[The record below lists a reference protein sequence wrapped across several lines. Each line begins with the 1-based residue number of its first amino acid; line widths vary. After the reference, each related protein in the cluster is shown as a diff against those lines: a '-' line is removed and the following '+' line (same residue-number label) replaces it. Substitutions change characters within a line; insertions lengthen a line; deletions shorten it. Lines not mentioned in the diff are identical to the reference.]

1 MKRKIGFIVGILI
14 CIFTQAAEPKFE
26 GYQKFS
32 PWHRSRINKLAANCN
47 PSTAR
52 TNLDINNVRT
62 TILGGGDMF
71 WDLNSARYEIPKL
84 PANSTNPRKHSLYA
98 GAIWVGGID
107 AGKQLKSS
115 AQTYRSAS
123 TLGVAFWPGP
133 LTNDGAAIAFN
144 SECLKYDKHWKLT
157 KAQIDEH
164 KSNTLPGGGLV
175 PGYTPPS
182 VFMDWPAHGDPAL
195 NQAFYL
201 APFVDVDQ
209 DGNYNPIQGDY
220 PKIRGDQ
227 SIWMVYN
234 DKGNTGG
241 GGATPIGLEIQTE
254 AFAYASND

>member
-1 MKRKIGFIVGILI
+1 MKRKIGIIVGLFL

-32 PWHRSRINKLAANCN
+32 PWHRARINKLAANCN

-133 LTNDGAAIAFN
+133 LTNDGAAIAYN

-157 KAQIDEH
+157 KQQIDEH

-175 PGYTPPS
+175 SGYTPPS
-182 VFMDWPAHGDPAL
+182 VFMDWPAHG
-195 NQAFYL
+195 
-201 APFVDVDQ
+201 
-209 DGNYNPIQGDY
+209 IQH
-220 PKIRGDQ
+220 
-227 SIWMVYN
+227 
-234 DKGNTGG
+234 
-241 GGATPIGLEIQTE
+241 
-254 AFAYASND
+254 